1 MKFEKKANNILHGS
15 LDTAAT
21 TSAATQTT
29 SAPGEGS
36 DQQQLRQR
44 RHQ

>member
-29 SAPGEGS
+29 APGEGA